1 MIVDLMSS
9 GCRSFMVLCGMLVHS
24 AMVARGSLVPLFP
37 GQIGDLRLA
46 AEEDSDVSDVLPAA
60 WRRMRVGPLP
70 SLIDTVEPNR
80 RRRAEPAPDGGDLPQ
95 AAPKSVVYTYT
106 FPGSPGSGL
115 AADQTSTAPAFT
127 TFGDWTRVGV
137 TIDTTANAWG
147 STGWNTGSSVNRA
160 QYTSFT
166 ITSAPGFVL
175 LLQSLSFDET
185 RTGGGP
191 TKGEVE
197 LFTNGTLDQVFDYNP
212 SLLEAPGQFKTFT
225 WNFTPTTAADAVTSA
240 EFRFVAWNT
249 GNASSSLI
257 FDNVA
262 VTLDVVPELDA
273 GRASALFAA
282 LIAAHS
288 LIRKRGKR
296 QA

>member
-1 MIVDLMSS
+1 MSL
-9 GCRSFMVLCGMLVHS
+9 RSRSCIILCGMLIHS
-24 AMVARGSLVPLFP
+24 AIVARGSLVPLFP

-46 AEEDSDVSDVLPAA
+46 AEEDPDVSDALPAA
-60 WRRMRVGPLP
+60 WRRLRVGPLP
-70 SLIDTVEPNR
+70 SLTELTESPQR
-80 RRRAEPAPDGGDLPQ
+80 KRAARTLPDEAGPLQ

-115 AADQTSTAPAFT
+115 AADQPVTAPAFT
-127 TFGDWTRVGV
+127 IFGDWTRVGV
-137 TIDTTANAWG
+137 TVDTTANAFG
-147 STGWNTGSSVNRA
+147 STGWNTSSSINRA
-160 QYTSFT
+160 QYASFT

-175 LLQSLSFDET
+175 ILQGFSFDES

-212 SLLEAPGQFKTFT
+212 SLLVAPGQFKTFT
-225 WNFTPTTAADAVTSA
+225 WNLTPTTAADAVTNA

-262 VTLDVVPELDA
+262 VTLDVVPEVDA
-273 GRASALFAA
+273 GLAAALFGA

-288 LIRKRGKR
+288 LIRKRGKQ